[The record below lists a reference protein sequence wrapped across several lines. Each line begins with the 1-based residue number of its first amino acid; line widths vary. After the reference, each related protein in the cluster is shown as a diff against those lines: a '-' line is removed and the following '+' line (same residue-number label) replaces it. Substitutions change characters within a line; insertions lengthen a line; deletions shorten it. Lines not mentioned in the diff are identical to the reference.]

1 MENENRKVMRDA
13 KTRYEEYTK
22 VEALEA
28 KYIKSINGKYYTTLK
43 NMRRDIERG
52 KMGGNKHIHRV
63 NAINNSQ
70 QG

>member
-1 MENENRKVMRDA
+1 
-13 KTRYEEYTK
+13 
-22 VEALEA
+22 
-28 KYIKSINGKYYTTLK
+28 LK